1 MSLKKIKEL
10 KVGDKFK
17 FNNAVIMKGTYV
29 KKTNSF
35 KGYCIIGDVSL
46 PGNMFASSE
55 NNFVNSIDE

>member
-1 MSLKKIKEL
+1 
-10 KVGDKFK
+10 
-17 FNNAVIMKGTYV
+17 MKGTYV
-29 KKTNSF
+29 KKTHSF